1 MERVLEK
8 KELVIYS
15 KAKVA
20 CMIGIAFPLMM
31 WVFMLGHIPI
41 IYEKLNLSET
51 GWGFFLLI
59 FGSTQIFTGQIC
71 SRLFTPKFGT
81 KLMMLLGILIL
92 SISFLIIIF
101 VTNYLIF
108 LIIASLFGISLGLIM
123 PSTNSHLTLIEE
135 QTKEILQ
142 PIFWAFMSLGAVIG
156 AFLSIYLLSLNFAI
170 TSSFPII
177 FIIGLIVAYI
187 VFSLGL
193 PINKDYFGKAEK
205 FTLPDKKVLI
215 FGLILF
221 LEFGTVGI
229 IMEWSPLWMTQDL
242 NSPLYLG
249 ALILISFH
257 LGEIPSRLF
266 GANLINYFGEVK
278 IGFHLVL
285 IGCFC
290 LLLSLLTM
298 DYYLIALGAFLFGF
312 ATGNTNP
319 IVIRQ
324 AIKSTSENIP
334 TTIANLMTL
343 AFSGL
348 MIGPGLVGVSA
359 KYLGMTF
366 NMYMLPIIWALCAFI
381 FIKNFK
387 K

>member
-1 MERVLEK
+1 MN
-8 KELVIYS
+8 IYL

-20 CMIGIAFPLMM
+20 CLVGISFPMIM

-41 IYEKLNLSET
+41 IYKKLELSET
-51 GWGFFLLI
+51 SWGIFLLI
-59 FGSTQIFTGQIC
+59 FGLIQILTGQVC
-71 SRLFTPKFGT
+71 SRLITPRFGT
-81 KLMMLLGILIL
+81 KLMMFIGILLL
-92 SISFLIIIF
+92 SISFLIIIYI
-101 VTNYLIF
+101 TNYISF
-108 LIIASLFGISLGLIM
+108 LIIACLFGISLGLIM
-123 PSTNSHLTLIEE
+123 PSTNSHLSLIEE

-142 PIFWAFMSLGAVIG
+142 PVFWAFMSLGAVIG
-156 AFLSIYLLSLNFAI
+156 AFLSIYLLSLNFLI
-170 TSSFPII
+170 STSFPII
-177 FIIGLIVAYI
+177 FLIGLIIACI
-187 VFSLGL
+187 VFYFGL
-193 PINKDYFGKAEK
+193 PRDKDYFGKAEK
-205 FTLPDKKVLI
+205 FSLPDKKVLI

-229 IMEWSPLWMTQDL
+229 IMEWSPLWLTQDL
-242 NSPLYLG
+242 GSPLFLG

-257 LGEIPSRLF
+257 SGEIPSRLF
-266 GANLINYFGEVK
+266 GSQLINYFGEIK

-285 IGCFC
+285 LGCLS
-290 LLLSLLTM
+290 LLLSIITM
-298 DYYLIALGAFLFGF
+298 NYYIVAFASFIFGF

-324 AIKSTSENIP
+324 AIKSTTENIP

-366 NMYMLPIIWALCAFI
+366 NMYLLPIVWAVCAFI
-381 FIKNFK
+381 FIRNYVK
-387 K
+387 

>member
-1 MERVLEK
+1 MN
-8 KELVIYS
+8 IYS

-20 CMIGIAFPLMM
+20 CLVGISFPMIM

-41 IYEKLNLSET
+41 IYKKLELSET
-51 GWGFFLLI
+51 SWGIFLLI
-59 FGSTQIFTGQIC
+59 FGLIQILSGQVC
-71 SRLFTPKFGT
+71 SRLITPRFGT
-81 KLMMLLGILIL
+81 KIMMFMGILLL
-92 SISFLIIIF
+92 SISFLIIIYI
-101 VTNYLIF
+101 TNYISF
-108 LIIASLFGISLGLIM
+108 LIIACLFGISLGLIM
-123 PSTNSHLTLIEE
+123 PSTNSHLSLIEE

-156 AFLSIYLLSLNFAI
+156 AFLSIYLLSLNFLI
-170 TSSFPII
+170 STSFPII
-177 FIIGLIVAYI
+177 FLIGLIIACI
-187 VFSLGL
+187 VFYFGL
-193 PINKDYFGKAEK
+193 PRDKDYFGKAEK
-205 FTLPDKKVLI
+205 FSLPDKKVLI

-229 IMEWSPLWMTQDL
+229 IMEWSPLWLTQDL
-242 NSPLYLG
+242 GSPLFLG

-257 LGEIPSRLF
+257 SGEIPSRLF
-266 GANLINYFGEVK
+266 GSQLINYFGEIK

-285 IGCFC
+285 LGCLS
-290 LLLSLLTM
+290 LLLSIITM
-298 DYYLIALGAFLFGF
+298 NYYIIAFASFIFGF

-324 AIKSTSENIP
+324 AIKSTTENIP

-366 NMYMLPIIWALCAFI
+366 NMYLLPIVWAVCAFI
-381 FIKNFK
+381 FIRNYVK
-387 K
+387 

>member
-1 MERVLEK
+1 MK
-8 KELVIYS
+8 MNIYL

-20 CMIGIAFPLMM
+20 CLVGISFPMIM

-41 IYEKLNLSET
+41 IYKKLELSET
-51 GWGFFLLI
+51 SWGIFLLI
-59 FGSTQIFTGQIC
+59 FGLIQILTGQVC
-71 SRLFTPKFGT
+71 SRLITPRFGT
-81 KLMMLLGILIL
+81 KLMMFIGILLL
-92 SISFLIIIF
+92 SISFLIIIYI
-101 VTNYLIF
+101 TNYISF
-108 LIIASLFGISLGLIM
+108 LIIACLFGISLGLIM
-123 PSTNSHLTLIEE
+123 PSTNSHLSLIEE

-142 PIFWAFMSLGAVIG
+142 PVFWAFMSLGAVIG
-156 AFLSIYLLSLNFAI
+156 AFLSIYLLSLNFLI
-170 TSSFPII
+170 STSFPII
-177 FIIGLIVAYI
+177 FLIGLIIACI
-187 VFSLGL
+187 VFYFGL
-193 PINKDYFGKAEK
+193 PRDKDYFGKAEK
-205 FTLPDKKVLI
+205 FSLPDKKVLI

-229 IMEWSPLWMTQDL
+229 IMEWSPLWLTQDL
-242 NSPLYLG
+242 GSPLFLG

-257 LGEIPSRLF
+257 SGEIPSRLF
-266 GANLINYFGEVK
+266 GSQLINYFGEIK

-285 IGCFC
+285 LGCLS
-290 LLLSLLTM
+290 LLLSIITM
-298 DYYLIALGAFLFGF
+298 NYYIIAFASFIFGF

-324 AIKSTSENIP
+324 AIKSTTENIP

-366 NMYMLPIIWALCAFI
+366 NMYLLPIVWAICALI
-381 FIKNFK
+381 FIRNYVK
-387 K
+387 

>member
-1 MERVLEK
+1 MN
-8 KELVIYS
+8 IYS

-20 CMIGIAFPLMM
+20 CLVGISFPMIM

-41 IYEKLNLSET
+41 IYKKLELSET
-51 GWGFFLLI
+51 SWGIFLLI
-59 FGSTQIFTGQIC
+59 FGLIQILTGQVC
-71 SRLFTPKFGT
+71 SRLITPRFGT
-81 KLMMLLGILIL
+81 KIMMFIGILLL
-92 SISFLIIIF
+92 SISFLIIIYI
-101 VTNYLIF
+101 TNYISF
-108 LIIASLFGISLGLIM
+108 LIIACLFGISLGLIM
-123 PSTNSHLTLIEE
+123 PSTNSHLSLIEE

-142 PIFWAFMSLGAVIG
+142 PVFWAFMSLGAVIG
-156 AFLSIYLLSLNFAI
+156 AFLSIYLLSLNFLI
-170 TSSFPII
+170 STSFPII
-177 FIIGLIVAYI
+177 FLIGLIIACI
-187 VFSLGL
+187 VFYFGL
-193 PINKDYFGKAEK
+193 PRDKDYFGKAEK
-205 FTLPDKKVLI
+205 FSLPDKKVLI

-229 IMEWSPLWMTQDL
+229 IMEWSPLWLTQDL
-242 NSPLYLG
+242 GSPLFLG

-257 LGEIPSRLF
+257 SGEIPSRLF
-266 GANLINYFGEVK
+266 GSQLINYFGEIK

-285 IGCFC
+285 LGCLS
-290 LLLSLLTM
+290 LLLSIITM
-298 DYYLIALGAFLFGF
+298 NYYIVAFASFIFGF

-324 AIKSTSENIP
+324 AIKSTTENIP

-366 NMYMLPIIWALCAFI
+366 NMYLLPIVWAICALI
-381 FIKNFK
+381 FIRNYVK
-387 K
+387 

>member
-1 MERVLEK
+1 MN
-8 KELVIYS
+8 IYS

-20 CMIGIAFPLMM
+20 CLVGISFPMIM

-41 IYEKLNLSET
+41 IYKKLELSET
-51 GWGFFLLI
+51 SWGIFLLI
-59 FGSTQIFTGQIC
+59 FGLIQILTGQVC
-71 SRLFTPKFGT
+71 SRLITPRFGT
-81 KLMMLLGILIL
+81 KIMMFMGILLL
-92 SISFLIIIF
+92 SISFLIIIYI
-101 VTNYLIF
+101 TNYISF
-108 LIIASLFGISLGLIM
+108 LIIACLFGISLGLIM
-123 PSTNSHLTLIEE
+123 PSTNSHLSLIEE

-142 PIFWAFMSLGAVIG
+142 PVFWAFMSLGAVIG
-156 AFLSIYLLSLNFAI
+156 AFLSIYLLSLNFLI
-170 TSSFPII
+170 STSFPII
-177 FIIGLIVAYI
+177 FLIGLIIACI
-187 VFSLGL
+187 VFYFGL
-193 PINKDYFGKAEK
+193 PRDKDYFGKAEK
-205 FTLPDKKVLI
+205 FSLPDKKVLI

-229 IMEWSPLWMTQDL
+229 IMEWSPLWLTQDL
-242 NSPLYLG
+242 GSPLFLG

-257 LGEIPSRLF
+257 SGEIPSRLF
-266 GANLINYFGEVK
+266 GSQLINYFGEIK

-285 IGCFC
+285 LGCLS
-290 LLLSLLTM
+290 LLLSIITM
-298 DYYLIALGAFLFGF
+298 NYYIVAFASFIFGF

-324 AIKSTSENIP
+324 AIKSTTENIP

-366 NMYMLPIIWALCAFI
+366 NMYLLPIVWAICALI
-381 FIKNFK
+381 FIRNFVK
-387 K
+387 

>member
-1 MERVLEK
+1 MN
-8 KELVIYS
+8 IYS

-20 CMIGIAFPLMM
+20 CLVGISFPMIM

-41 IYEKLNLSET
+41 IYKKLELSET
-51 GWGFFLLI
+51 SWGIFLLI
-59 FGSTQIFTGQIC
+59 FGLIQILTGQVC
-71 SRLFTPKFGT
+71 SRLITPRFGT
-81 KLMMLLGILIL
+81 KIMMFMGILLL
-92 SISFLIIIF
+92 SISFLIIIYI
-101 VTNYLIF
+101 TNYISF
-108 LIIASLFGISLGLIM
+108 LIIACLFGISLGLIM
-123 PSTNSHLTLIEE
+123 PSTNSHLSLIEE

-142 PIFWAFMSLGAVIG
+142 PVFWAFMSLGAVIG
-156 AFLSIYLLSLNFAI
+156 AFLSIYLLSLNFLI
-170 TSSFPII
+170 STSFPII
-177 FIIGLIVAYI
+177 FLIGLIIACI
-187 VFSLGL
+187 VFYFGL
-193 PINKDYFGKAEK
+193 PRDKDYFGKAEK
-205 FTLPDKKVLI
+205 FSLPDKKVLI

-229 IMEWSPLWMTQDL
+229 IMEWSPLWLTQDL
-242 NSPLYLG
+242 GSPLFLG

-257 LGEIPSRLF
+257 SGEIPSRLF
-266 GANLINYFGEVK
+266 GSKLINYFGEIK

-285 IGCFC
+285 LGCLS
-290 LLLSLLTM
+290 LLLSIITM
-298 DYYLIALGAFLFGF
+298 NYYIVAFASFIFGF

-324 AIKSTSENIP
+324 AIKSTTENIP

-366 NMYMLPIIWALCAFI
+366 NMYLLPIVWAICALI
-381 FIKNFK
+381 FIRNYVK
-387 K
+387 

>member
-1 MERVLEK
+1 MS
-8 KELVIYS
+8 IYS

-20 CMIGIAFPLMM
+20 CLVGISFPMIM

-41 IYEKLNLSET
+41 IYKKLELSET
-51 GWGFFLLI
+51 SWGIFLLI
-59 FGSTQIFTGQIC
+59 FGLIQILTGQVC
-71 SRLFTPKFGT
+71 SRLITPRFGT
-81 KLMMLLGILIL
+81 KIMMFMGILLL
-92 SISFLIIIF
+92 SISFLIIIYI
-101 VTNYLIF
+101 TNYISF
-108 LIIASLFGISLGLIM
+108 LIIACLFGISLGLIM
-123 PSTNSHLTLIEE
+123 PSTNSHLSLIEE

-142 PIFWAFMSLGAVIG
+142 PVFWAFMSLGAVIG
-156 AFLSIYLLSLNFAI
+156 AFLSIYLLSLNFLI
-170 TSSFPII
+170 STSFPII
-177 FIIGLIVAYI
+177 FLIGLIIACI
-187 VFSLGL
+187 VFYFGL
-193 PINKDYFGKAEK
+193 PRDKDYFGKAEK
-205 FTLPDKKVLI
+205 FSLPDKKVLI

-229 IMEWSPLWMTQDL
+229 IMEWSPLWLTQDL
-242 NSPLYLG
+242 GSPLFLG

-257 LGEIPSRLF
+257 SGEIPSRLF
-266 GANLINYFGEVK
+266 GSQLINYFGEIK

-285 IGCFC
+285 LGCLS
-290 LLLSLLTM
+290 LLLSIITM
-298 DYYLIALGAFLFGF
+298 NYYIVAFASFIFGF

-324 AIKSTSENIP
+324 AIKSTTENIP

-366 NMYMLPIIWALCAFI
+366 NMYLLPIVWAICALI
-381 FIKNFK
+381 FIRNYVK
-387 K
+387 

>member
-1 MERVLEK
+1 MN
-8 KELVIYS
+8 IYS

-20 CMIGIAFPLMM
+20 CLVGISFPMIM

-41 IYEKLNLSET
+41 IYKKLELSET
-51 GWGFFLLI
+51 SWGIFLLI
-59 FGSTQIFTGQIC
+59 FGLIQILTGQVC
-71 SRLFTPKFGT
+71 SRLITPRFGT
-81 KLMMLLGILIL
+81 KIMMFMGILLL
-92 SISFLIIIF
+92 SISFLIIIYI
-101 VTNYLIF
+101 TNYISF
-108 LIIASLFGISLGLIM
+108 LIIACLFGISLGLIM
-123 PSTNSHLTLIEE
+123 PSTNSHLSLIEE

-142 PIFWAFMSLGAVIG
+142 PVFWAFMSLGAVIG
-156 AFLSIYLLSLNFAI
+156 AFLSIYLLSLNFLI
-170 TSSFPII
+170 STSFPII
-177 FIIGLIVAYI
+177 FLIGLIIACI
-187 VFSLGL
+187 VFYFGL
-193 PINKDYFGKAEK
+193 PKDKDYFGKAEK
-205 FTLPDKKVLI
+205 FSFPDKKVLI

-229 IMEWSPLWMTQDL
+229 IMEWSPLWLTQDL
-242 NSPLYLG
+242 GSPLYLG

-257 LGEIPSRLF
+257 SGEIPSRLF
-266 GANLINYFGEVK
+266 GSQLINYFGEIK

-285 IGCFC
+285 LGCFS
-290 LLLSLLTM
+290 LLLSIITM
-298 DYYLIALGAFLFGF
+298 NYYIVAFASFIFGF

-324 AIKSTSENIP
+324 AIKSTTENIP

-366 NMYMLPIIWALCAFI
+366 NMYLLPIVWAICALI
-381 FIKNFK
+381 FIRNYVK
-387 K
+387 

>member
-1 MERVLEK
+1 MN
-8 KELVIYS
+8 IYS

-20 CMIGIAFPLMM
+20 CLVGISFPMIM

-41 IYEKLNLSET
+41 IYKKLELSET
-51 GWGFFLLI
+51 SWGIFLLI
-59 FGSTQIFTGQIC
+59 FGLIQILTGQIC
-71 SRLFTPKFGT
+71 SRLITPRFGT
-81 KLMMLLGILIL
+81 KIMMFMGILLL
-92 SISFLIIIF
+92 SISFLIIIYI
-101 VTNYLIF
+101 TNYISF
-108 LIIASLFGISLGLIM
+108 LIIACLFGISLGLIM
-123 PSTNSHLTLIEE
+123 PSTNSHLSLIEE

-142 PIFWAFMSLGAVIG
+142 PVFWAFMSLGAVIG
-156 AFLSIYLLSLNFAI
+156 AFLSIYLLSLNFLI
-170 TSSFPII
+170 STSFPII
-177 FIIGLIVAYI
+177 FLIGLIIACI
-187 VFSLGL
+187 VFYFGL
-193 PINKDYFGKAEK
+193 PRDKDYFGKAEK
-205 FTLPDKKVLI
+205 FSLPDKKVLI

-229 IMEWSPLWMTQDL
+229 IMEWSPLWLTQDL
-242 NSPLYLG
+242 GSPLFLG

-257 LGEIPSRLF
+257 SGEIPSRLF
-266 GANLINYFGEVK
+266 GSQLINYFGEIK

-285 IGCFC
+285 LGCLS
-290 LLLSLLTM
+290 LLLSIITM
-298 DYYLIALGAFLFGF
+298 NYYIVAFASFIFGF

-324 AIKSTSENIP
+324 AIKSTTENIP

-366 NMYMLPIIWALCAFI
+366 NMYLLPIVWAICALI
-381 FIKNFK
+381 FIRNYVK
-387 K
+387 

>member
-1 MERVLEK
+1 MN
-8 KELVIYS
+8 IYS

-20 CMIGIAFPLMM
+20 CLVGISFPMIM

-41 IYEKLNLSET
+41 IYKKLELSET
-51 GWGFFLLI
+51 SWGIFLLI
-59 FGSTQIFTGQIC
+59 FGLIQILTGQVC
-71 SRLFTPKFGT
+71 SRLITPRFGT
-81 KLMMLLGILIL
+81 KIMMFMGILLL
-92 SISFLIIIF
+92 SISFLIIVYI
-101 VTNYLIF
+101 TNYISF
-108 LIIASLFGISLGLIM
+108 LIIACLFGISLGLIM
-123 PSTNSHLTLIEE
+123 PSTNSHLSLIEE

-156 AFLSIYLLSLNFAI
+156 AFLSIYLLSLNFLI
-170 TSSFPII
+170 STSFPII
-177 FIIGLIVAYI
+177 FLIGLIIACI
-187 VFSLGL
+187 VFYFGL
-193 PINKDYFGKAEK
+193 PRDKDYFGKAEK
-205 FTLPDKKVLI
+205 FSLPDKKVLI

-229 IMEWSPLWMTQDL
+229 IMEWSPLWLTQDL
-242 NSPLYLG
+242 GSPLFLG

-257 LGEIPSRLF
+257 SGEIPSRLF
-266 GANLINYFGEVK
+266 GSQLINYFGEIK

-285 IGCFC
+285 LGCLS
-290 LLLSLLTM
+290 LLLSIITM
-298 DYYLIALGAFLFGF
+298 NYYIIAFASFIFGF

-324 AIKSTSENIP
+324 AIKSTTENIP

-366 NMYMLPIIWALCAFI
+366 NMYLLPIVWAICALI
-381 FIKNFK
+381 FIRNYVK
-387 K
+387 